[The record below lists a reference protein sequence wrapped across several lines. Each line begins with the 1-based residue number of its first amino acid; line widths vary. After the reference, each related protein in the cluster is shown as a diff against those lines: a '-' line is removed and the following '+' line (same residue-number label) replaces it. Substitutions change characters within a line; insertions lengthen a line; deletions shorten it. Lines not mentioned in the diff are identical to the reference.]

1 MGAIAVT
8 RVENGKVR
16 RGFEVYVGGGL
27 GAVPHDAKLFDEF
40 LPEEELLPLAQAI
53 SRVFARLGEK
63 KQRDQA
69 RIKFLIAKLGVEE
82 FKRLVLEER
91 KTLQQDPRWTEYLES
106 AGQLRRKAPET
117 PTFLNGQKRPEG
129 FDAWYSDECLPP
141 EAGRLCRG
149 LNHAAAGRPFVMANA

>member
-1 MGAIAVT
+1 MLGHPDAQNFGRKFKIAFSGCREEACGLVNMHDMGAIAVT

-27 GAVPHDAKLFDEF
+27 GAVPHNAKLFDEF
-40 LPEEELLPLAQAI
+40 LPEEELLPSAQAI

-69 RIKFLIAKLGVEE
+69 RIKFLIAKLGIEE

-91 KTLQQDPRWTEYLES
+91 KTLQHDPRWTEYLER
-106 AGQLRRKAPET
+106 ATAYAEKPLKP
-117 PTFLNGQKRPEG
+117 PTFLNGQKRP
-129 FDAWYSDECLPP
+129 
-141 EAGRLCRG
+141 GR
-149 LNHAAAGRPFVMANA
+149 F